1 MPEEINRIVADE
13 FSDHLFIHC
22 EEARANLEA
31 EGIAA
36 ERIHFVGNTMID
48 TLVAMEE
55 RFRGLDAVAR
65 LGLTPGEYLLVTLH
79 RPALV
84 DGPMLFDVLRELGD
98 IARELP
104 VIFPVH
110 PRTRR
115 MAEGGPSHPGLRL
128 LEPVGYLEFLSL
140 QADAAGI
147 LTDSGGVQEES
158 TYLGV
163 PCFTLRDNTERPVT
177 VRAGTN
183 TLLGLDP
190 TRIAEIPAAISRFV
204 GRARTRP
211 PGWDGRAAE
220 RLARVICGQV
230 TDGERGLVGASEAGL
245 AA

>member
-13 FSDHLFIHC
+13 FSEHLFIHC
-22 EEARANLEA
+22 DEARENLEA
-31 EGIAA
+31 EGIAS

-48 TLVAMEE
+48 TLVAMEA
-55 RFRGLDAVAR
+55 RFRGLEAAAR
-65 LGLTPGEYLLVTLH
+65 LGLRPGEYLLVTLH

-84 DGPMLFDVLRELGD
+84 DGPMLFDVLRELNN
-98 IARELP
+98 IAREMP
-104 VIFPVH
+104 VVFPIH
-110 PRTRR
+110 PRTRK
-115 MAEGGPSHPGLRL
+115 MAEGCAIHRGVRL

-140 QADAAGI
+140 QADAAGV
-147 LTDSGGVQEES
+147 LTDSGGVQEET

-190 TRIAEIPAAISRFV
+190 TRIADIPAAIGRF
-204 GRARTRP
+204 GDTEQTAP
-211 PGWDGRAAE
+211 AGWDGHAAE
-220 RLARVICGQV
+220 RLARVICGEV
-230 TDGERGLVGASEAGL
+230 SVDERVAGPAADAGL